1 MTLQGVCIVGAAAAP
16 CGRYAEYRGQRGGLP
31 EAELLTRITL
41 EALADAGIPP
51 EEVGSAV
58 FTPALPESPQQGFA
72 SHMAARLGLRCTG
85 QLSEVLQMGISG
97 GLAFDQAAADIQLGR
112 CDVALALGVAYP
124 TGGHPG
130 RAMSMGLRVT
140 GDAEFMA
147 PLGAT
152 PIAWYAMDAAR
163 YMHETG
169 AVLDQLAAVA
179 VKSRLYARA
188 NPLAQFQDRLTLE
201 QVLAARRIVEP
212 LGLHDVP
219 AVADGAICLVL
230 ASAEAART
238 LGRPTV
244 SVRARAFRHDGHHPF
259 GDRPHDITGYP
270 ALREASEAA
279 LRNAAIGSSEID
291 VAELYSPCTITEIL
305 ATEALGWFER
315 GAGAA
320 AAAEGRT
327 GPGGDRPV
335 NTSGGCLSRGHPPV
349 LSALYGLLELR
360 EQLLGLAGA
369 RQVPGARLAL
379 ASCEGGNYNSTIVHV
394 LEGPT

>member
-1 MTLQGVCIVGAAAAP
+1 MKEVCIIGAAAAP
-16 CGRYAEYRGQRGGLP
+16 CGRYAEYRGQHGGLP
-31 EAELLTRITL
+31 ESELLTRITF
-41 EALADAGIPP
+41 EALQSAGIPA

-72 SHMAARLGLRCTG
+72 SHMASRLGLRCKG

-112 CDVALALGVAYP
+112 CDIALALGVAYP
-124 TGGHPG
+124 SGGHPG
-130 RAMSMGLRVT
+130 RAMHMGLRVT

-147 PLGAT
+147 PFGAT
-152 PIAWYAMDAAR
+152 PISWYAMDAAR

-169 AVLDQLAAVA
+169 ANRRQLASVA
-179 VKSRLYARA
+179 VKSRSYARD

-201 QVLAARRIVEP
+201 QVLAARPVVEP

-219 AVADGAICLVL
+219 AIADGAVCLVL
-230 ASAEAART
+230 ASVDAIAGMREKAVR
-238 LGRPTV
+238 L
-244 SVRARAFRHDGHHPF
+244 RARAFRHDGLHPI
-259 GDRPHDITGYP
+259 GDRVHDITAYP
-270 ALREASEAA
+270 ALKAASAAA
-279 LRNAAIGSSEID
+279 LGEAGLTLDDVD

-305 ATEALGWFER
+305 ASEAIGMFER
-315 GAGAA
+315 GKGAI

-327 GPGGDRPV
+327 GKGGDRPI

-360 EQLLGLAGA
+360 EQLLGLAGE
-369 RQVPGARLAL
+369 RQVQDARVAL

-394 LEGPT
+394 MEGPT

>member
-1 MTLQGVCIVGAAAAP
+1 MKEVCIIGAAAAP
-16 CGRYAEYRGQRGGLP
+16 CGRYAEYRGQHGGLP
-31 EAELLTRITL
+31 ESELLTRITL
-41 EALADAGIPP
+41 EALQSGGIPA

-72 SHMAARLGLRCTG
+72 SHMAARLGLRCKG

-112 CDVALALGVAYP
+112 CDIALALGVAYP
-124 TGGHPG
+124 SGGHPG
-130 RAMSMGLRVT
+130 RAMQMGLRVT

-147 PLGAT
+147 PFGAT

-169 AVLDQLAAVA
+169 ANRRQLAAVA
-179 VKSRLYARA
+179 VKSRSYARD
-188 NPLAQFQDRLTLE
+188 NPLAQFQDRLTVE
-201 QVLAARRIVEP
+201 QVLAARAVVEP

-219 AVADGAICLVL
+219 AIADGAVCLVL
-230 ASAEAART
+230 ASVDAIAGMREKAVR
-238 LGRPTV
+238 L
-244 SVRARAFRHDGHHPF
+244 RARAFRHDGLHPV
-259 GDRPHDITGYP
+259 GDRVHDITAYP
-270 ALREASEAA
+270 ALKAASAAA
-279 LRNAAIGSSEID
+279 LGEAGLTLDDVD

-305 ATEALGWFER
+305 ASEAVGMFDR
-315 GAGAA
+315 GEGAI

-327 GPGGDRPV
+327 GKGGDRPV

-349 LSALYGLLELR
+349 LSAMYGLLELR
-360 EQLLGLAGA
+360 EQLLGLAGE
-369 RQVPGARLAL
+369 RQVQGAQVAL
-379 ASCEGGNYNSTIVHV
+379 ASCEGGNYNSTIVHI